1 MTYLKLNNENIETAV
16 SQAVSFLE
24 DARMVDKD
32 VLRIRLLLE
41 ETMLNYQD
49 AMGTEAEFTLKCRQR
64 MGNLKIELCF
74 PGDSLDPF
82 PKEEGD
88 SEIMRGI
95 LSQLGFAPAWQYV
108 NGVNQVLFSL
118 AKPRP
123 SQVQMLLV
131 AIEMAILCGF
141 WGKILPPVLGKFVT
155 EQVLMP
161 MFDTFLGLISA
172 VAGPMIF
179 LAVAWGI
186 YSIGDTAALSRIGK
200 RMILRF
206 LAASLIIALLTGGI
220 LLFFFPISTA
230 GGAMIRFQE
239 LFSLILSIAPDNFL
253 TPFTEGNPVQ
263 IIFLAALVG
272 IAMLLLENKT
282 AVAADVI
289 DQSNRIVQRIME
301 IFSRLIP
308 FFVFGSIFSMI
319 VGGNFSALISMGK
332 LLLMVVLGDL
342 VISFLYLLLVSLRRK
357 VPLKLLLKKAL
368 PATMIAFGSA
378 SSSAAMASNL
388 ENCRTKLGIDRK
400 IVNFGVPLGQVV
412 FMPGCIVLFLT
423 AGLYM
428 AQAYGIELTVGR
440 LITAMIVT
448 VMLSIAAPPVPGG
461 ALTCYTM
468 LFLQL
473 GIPAEAMAELITFN
487 IVLEFFTTGTNLFT
501 LQMELT
507 DLAGD
512 LDLLNTRRLSEK

>member
-1 MTYLKLNNENIETAV
+1 MTCVKLNNENIETAV
-16 SQAVSFLE
+16 LQAVSFLE

-49 AMGTEAEFTLKCRQR
+49 ALGAEAEFSLSCRQR

-74 PGDSLDPF
+74 PGASLDPF

-95 LSQLGFAPAWQYV
+95 LSQLGFAPTWQYA
-108 NGVNQVLFSL
+108 NGVNHVLFSL
-118 AKPRP
+118 AKPKP
-123 SQVQMLLV
+123 SQAQMLLV
-131 AIEMAILCGF
+131 SIEMAILCGF

-155 EQVLMP
+155 EQVLAP
-161 MFDTFLGLISA
+161 MFDAFLGLLSA

-206 LAASLIIALLTGGI
+206 LGALVIIVLITGGV
-220 LLFFFPISTA
+220 LLFFFPVSTA

-239 LFSLILSIAPDNFL
+239 IFSLILSIAPDNFL

-263 IIFLAALVG
+263 ILFLAALVG
-272 IAMLLLENKT
+272 IAMLLLQNKT
-282 AVAADVI
+282 TVAADFI
-289 DQSNRIVQRIME
+289 AESNRIVQKIME

-308 FFVFGSIFSMI
+308 FFVFGSIFNMI
-319 VGGNFSALISMGK
+319 VGGNFSTLIGMGRLF
-332 LLLMVVLGDL
+332 LLVVLGDL
-342 VISFLYLLLVSLRRK
+342 IISLLYLLMVSLRRR
-357 VPLKLLLKKAL
+357 VPLGLLLRKAL

-388 ENCRTKLGIDRK
+388 ENCNRKLGIDK
-400 IVNFGVPLGQVV
+400 KVVNFGVPLGQVV

-423 AGLYM
+423 VGLYM
-428 AQAYGIELTVGR
+428 AQAYGMELTVGR

-461 ALTCYTM
+461 ALTCYTL

-473 GIPAEAMAELITFN
+473 GIPVEAMAELITFN